1 MEKVNFPENIL
12 LYKNQAYLTV
22 QKGETILYDHFLIMA
37 QIIPTV
43 NVLAHVDSY
52 ECLPDEVKTIR
63 PLYETVTGNFKELR
77 NIIGLINI
85 KGDQE

>member
-52 ECLPDEVKTIR
+52 ECLPDEVSIAR

>member
-22 QKGETILYDHFLIMA
+22 QKGETILYDHFLIKA

-52 ECLPDEVKTIR
+52 ECLPDEVRIIR